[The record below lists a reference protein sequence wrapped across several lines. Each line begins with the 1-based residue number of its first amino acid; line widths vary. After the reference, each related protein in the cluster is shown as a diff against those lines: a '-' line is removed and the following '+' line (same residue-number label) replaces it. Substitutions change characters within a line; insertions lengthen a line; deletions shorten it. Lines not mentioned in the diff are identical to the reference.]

1 MTKPDSRSSQA
12 QGGEGGV
19 RALDSKGIASAATLV
34 ILLFILSRG
43 TGLLREMIIGARFG
57 TSADLDA
64 YLAAFRI
71 PDLLFQLVAGGALG
85 SAFIPTFAA
94 AWTEDSQQQA
104 WLLFSRV
111 LNLLTMFLI
120 LLCGLA
126 MLFAEPLVAGVIAPG
141 FSVEQQ
147 RLTASLMRWMLAS
160 TVVFGASGLIM
171 GALNAVQHFLLR
183 LWRRCC
189 TTAPLSPAPGCWPR
203 RWGST
208 AL

>member
-57 TSADLDA
+57 TAADLDA

-85 SAFIPTFAA
+85 SAFIPH
-94 AWTEDSQQQA
+94 
-104 WLLFSRV
+104 
-111 LNLLTMFLI
+111 
-120 LLCGLA
+120 LCRRLDRGQ
-126 MLFAEPLVAGVIAPG
+126 PTTGVA
-141 FSVEQQ
+141 
-147 RLTASLMRWMLAS
+147 
-160 TVVFGASGLIM
+160 
-171 GALNAVQHFLLR
+171 AVQPCSESVDHVPHPAVWAGDVVCR
-183 LWRRCC
+183 TACRR
-189 TTAPLSPAPGCWPR
+189 G
-203 RWGST
+203 
-208 AL
+208 